1 MKEKMHWLVG
11 LARVV
16 MMGIGDSFRNGFS
29 PRSIRLAMD
38 STALRVCSKIGIS
51 PLASHRCCW
60 GCSVGLP
67 SLQETP
73 VSGRKACGWI
83 EELFAVEMA

>member
-1 MKEKMHWLVG
+1 MRWLVG
-11 LARVV
+11 LAQVV

-51 PLASHRCCW
+51 LLASHRCCW
-60 GCSVGLP
+60 GCSIWPAVSQRDARERKE
-67 SLQETP
+67 SLW
-73 VSGRKACGWI
+73 VD
-83 EELFAVEMA
+83 